1 MKTNHFLRTG
11 IITLILGFAMILPA
25 MADNDLL
32 LESPAA
38 VSAKNVRQK
47 FVEAVMNTDEVYSV
61 PTSGYAEVTFRI
73 TDDGSID
80 IRKLKASS
88 TEVGEFVKQR
98 ISEVKADEF
107 VHPYN
112 QYYKIKFRFSQN

>member
-1 MKTNHFLRTG
+1 MKTHHFLRTFLL
-11 IITLILGFAMILPA
+11 TLILGFAMILPA
-25 MADNDLL
+25 MANKDML

-47 FVEAVMNTDEVYSV
+47 FVEAVMNPDEVYSV
-61 PTSGYAEVTFRI
+61 PTSGTAEVTFKI
-73 TDDGSID
+73 NDDGSID
-80 IRKLKASS
+80 IRKLKASN

-98 ISEVKADEF
+98 IQTVKAEDF

-112 QYYKIKFRFSQN
+112 QYYKINFRFSQN